1 MQSKEYAKRGPGFW
15 KFNNS
20 LLKDDTFVKN
30 LAEKIPE
37 FKDKHTYLTDK
48 GLYWDMLKM
57 EIRGFCVQYS
67 KRKNRDKRNEE
78 RDHQKQ
84 IDTLMIALQ
93 TNRTKDNITR
103 LHTLRA
109 RLNQIA
115 EYRTRGAMV
124 RSRVCWH
131 EEGERNTKYFLN
143 LEKRNFSSTH
153 ISRLKTRE
161 GNETTNAEEILSMQ
175 KRFYE
180 QLYAQVPCTNED
192 GDAFSNNPDLIR
204 LSENDQRILEQPL
217 TEKECLEVLKQCGK
231 NKSPGSDGL
240 SVEFYLQFWNLVG
253 DEMVQSFY
261 YAQEEGRLN
270 ITQRQGIIKVLPK
283 KKKDRIY
290 LENWR
295 PVTLLN
301 VDYKLATKL
310 IAHRV
315 AKILPKL
322 INEDQTGYV
331 KGRYIGQN
339 IRLIKDVMKLTDLEQ
354 IPGIAIFIDFK
365 KAFDTVDWRFLHKTL
380 EMFNFGPQ
388 IQQWV
393 KTFYSDATSCVI
405 NNGYAS
411 EFFKLQRGVRQGC
424 PLSGPLFVL
433 CAEILAN
440 AIRADKT
447 IKGINIYNREIKLSQ
462 YADDTTVFVADL
474 SSAKNLFRLLDA
486 FKKCSGL
493 EVNKSK
499 TEGMW
504 LGANKNNKE
513 QPLGIQWPKDSICA
527 LGIHFSYNEEIGLKK
542 NFENKLSSVTTL
554 LNLWFPRNLTLR
566 GRIIILKTLALS
578 KLIYTT
584 SMLTPPDKFVKRVNQ
599 SIAQFVWRK
608 KVPKIKQTTMIGSK
622 EKGGLD
628 MPDFDAI
635 NSALKAAWIKRIND
649 SNDNANWSHIPTML
663 LRPLG
668 GAFLLKCNYDVKSL
682 KVNIPIPFYN
692 EALHA
697 WQIINSSAPHSKEEI
712 LNEIIWNNRF
722 IKINGYSVYYKTWHK
737 VGVEK
742 LKHIICDNEFL
753 SY

>member
-1 MQSKEYAKRGPGFW
+1 MQSKDYAKRGPGFW

-20 LLKDDTFVKN
+20 FLKDDNFVKN
-30 LAEKIPE
+30 HAENIPE
-37 FKDKHTYLTDK
+37 FKDKHAYLTDK

-57 EIRGFCVQYS
+57 EIRGFYVQYS
-67 KRKNRDKRNEE
+67 KRKNRDKRSEE
-78 RDHQKQ
+78 RDLQKQ

-93 TNRTKDNITR
+93 TNRTKDNITK

-115 EYRTRGAMV
+115 EYRTMEAMV
-124 RSRVCWH
+124 RSRVRWH

-143 LEKRNFSSTH
+143 LENINFSSTH
-153 ISRLKTRE
+153 ISRLKSRE
-161 GNETTNAEEILSMQ
+161 GNKTTNAEAILSMQ
-175 KRFYE
+175 KRCYE

-192 GDAFSNNPDLIR
+192 GDAFFNNPDLFR

-253 DEMVQSFY
+253 DEMVQSFN

-295 PVTLLN
+295 PVPLLD
-301 VDYKLATKL
+301 VDYKLNVATKL
-310 IAHRV
+310 IAHRI

-339 IRLIKDVMKLTDLEQ
+339 IRVIKDVMKLTDLEQ
-354 IPGIAIFIDFK
+354 ISGITIFIDCK
-365 KAFDTVDWRFLHKTL
+365 KALDTVDWRFLHKTL

-424 PLSGPLFVL
+424 LLSGPLFVL

-440 AIRADKT
+440 SIRADKT
-447 IKGINIYNREIKLSQ
+447 INGLNIYNREIKPSH
-462 YADDTTVFVADL
+462 YADDTTVLVADL
-474 SSAKNLFRLLDA
+474 SSAQNLF
-486 FKKCSGL
+486 
-493 EVNKSK
+493 
-499 TEGMW
+499 
-504 LGANKNNKE
+504 
-513 QPLGIQWPKDSICA
+513 
-527 LGIHFSYNEEIGLKK
+527 
-542 NFENKLSSVTTL
+542 
-554 LNLWFPRNLTLR
+554 
-566 GRIIILKTLALS
+566 
-578 KLIYTT
+578 
-584 SMLTPPDKFVKRVNQ
+584 
-599 SIAQFVWRK
+599 
-608 KVPKIKQTTMIGSK
+608 
-622 EKGGLD
+622 
-628 MPDFDAI
+628 
-635 NSALKAAWIKRIND
+635 
-649 SNDNANWSHIPTML
+649 
-663 LRPLG
+663 
-668 GAFLLKCNYDVKSL
+668 SL
-682 KVNIPIPFYN
+682 
-692 EALHA
+692 
-697 WQIINSSAPHSKEEI
+697 
-712 LNEIIWNNRF
+712 
-722 IKINGYSVYYKTWHK
+722 
-737 VGVEK
+737 
-742 LKHIICDNEFL
+742 
-753 SY
+753 